1 MQENCHGA
9 GKLPRSRK
17 IATALACVS
26 FAKIYRPFAC
36 LVSANTTSNGYVCF
50 KTKTQIPHL
59 NHKTPLFFIF
69 GNMNTR
75 FIYNFFYDIGYNIR
89 RNRKSFLFCCAVA
102 LVATVLGVVLFKISD
117 YNWWYSNRCDF
128 IFKIVYGG
136 FFSVFIAFVVS
147 SAIICLLCFATLW
160 KRWLGYVA
168 LFAICLYFGANCAAA
183 VAFAGFLGALY
194 LIVLVSGQLLNMLC
208 VFLAICQCCDVSDF
222 LQAVKEGKNII
233 VLQVCGVCVKLL
245 VIFALLRVLTTLI

>member
-1 MQENCHGA
+1 
-9 GKLPRSRK
+9 
-17 IATALACVS
+17 
-26 FAKIYRPFAC
+26 
-36 LVSANTTSNGYVCF
+36 
-50 KTKTQIPHL
+50 
-59 NHKTPLFFIF
+59 
-69 GNMNTR
+69 MNTR

-102 LVATVLGVVLFKISD
+102 LAATVLGVVLFKISD

-128 IFKIVYGG
+128 IFKIVCGG

-147 SAIICLLCFATLW
+147 SAIVCLLCFAALW

>member
-1 MQENCHGA
+1 MQKIVTVQENYHG
-9 GKLPRSRK
+9 
-17 IATALACVS
+17 IACVS
-26 FAKIYRPFAC
+26 FAKITVLSLALCRR
-36 LVSANTTSNGYVCF
+36 TQRQTITGCF
-50 KTKTQIPHL
+50 KTKTQISHL

-136 FFSVFIAFVVS
+136 FFSVFIAFAVS

-245 VIFALLRVLTTLI
+245 VIFTLLRVLTTLI